1 MCKIRGINLRFTL
14 FVLSLRQ
21 NNTYTMKTRI
31 LLLAVVLAG
40 ISHCVSADD
49 YSTLYVL
56 PAEVSQPV
64 EEIALADI
72 SSFTFS
78 GGKMHVTMSNSSVKD
93 IALVDIHKLIFQLPT
108 TVSLPEATA
117 SGQCEVFTLSGQKV
131 ASGNKADA
139 LRQLPKGIY
148 VVKDGHNVVKVTK
161 R

>member
-1 MCKIRGINLRFTL
+1 M
-14 FVLSLRQ
+14 
-21 NNTYTMKTRI
+21 
-31 LLLAVVLAG
+31 LAG

-78 GGKMHVTMSNSSVKD
+78 
-93 IALVDIHKLIFQLPT
+93 
-108 TVSLPEATA
+108 
-117 SGQCEVFTLSGQKV
+117 EVFTLSGQKV

>member
-1 MCKIRGINLRFTL
+1 M
-14 FVLSLRQ
+14 
-21 NNTYTMKTRI
+21 
-31 LLLAVVLAG
+31 LAG

-93 IALVDIHKLIFQLPT
+93 IALVDIHKLIFQRPRR
-108 TVSLPEATA
+108 SACP
-117 SGQCEVFTLSGQKV
+117 
-131 ASGNKADA
+131 
-139 LRQLPKGIY
+139 
-148 VVKDGHNVVKVTK
+148 
-161 R
+161 

>member
-31 LLLAVVLAG
+31 LLLAAMLAG

-56 PAEVSQPV
+56 PAEVSQPI
-64 EEIALADI
+64 EEITLADI

-108 TVSLPEATA
+108 TVSLPVARA
-117 SGQCEVFTLSGQKV
+117 SISGSP
-131 ASGNKADA
+131 ASRKAS
-139 LRQLPKGIY
+139 RI
-148 VVKDGHNVVKVTK
+148 HS
-161 R
+161 